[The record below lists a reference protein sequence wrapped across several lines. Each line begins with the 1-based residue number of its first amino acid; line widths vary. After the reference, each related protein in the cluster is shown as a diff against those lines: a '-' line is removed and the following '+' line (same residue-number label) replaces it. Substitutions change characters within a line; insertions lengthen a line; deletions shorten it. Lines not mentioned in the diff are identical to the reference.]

1 MPFLQ
6 VVNLNEYYGLAIK
19 LANEAHKRLLSA
31 GVYEIE
37 RQELIQEG
45 FRGLVEAGNRYDP
58 EKGAAFG
65 TFAYT
70 RIYGAIID
78 YMRSMDPLTQ
88 REREKVKKLD
98 RVKDELIRLLGRE
111 PLMKEL
117 AQALAIPEKNVR
129 KIEALRVIMLSLDKP
144 VQFGEG
150 AEESATWEIPSV
162 SPDAEK
168 QLIMADT
175 QGSLQEDANDC
186 IENGLTDEER
196 NILIFRVL
204 DELSL
209 EKVGQFVGMSLSTVS
224 RREKQARTKM
234 RQCLENKEWTVT
246 DIMEILP

>member
-6 VVNLNEYYGLAIK
+6 VVNLDEYYGLAIK

-88 REREKVKKLD
+88 RERDKVKKLD
-98 RVKDELIRLLGRE
+98 RARDELIRLLGRE
-111 PLMKEL
+111 PLMGEL
-117 AQALAIPEKNVR
+117 AQALGIPEKNVR

-150 AEESATWEIPSV
+150 AEGSATWEIPSV

-209 EKVGQFVGMSLSTVS
+209 EKVGRLVGMSLSTVS